1 VDAGRAQVNVRADCG
16 GARTISLGFD
26 LGAWGVF
33 GGPIGVC
40 EGGVTGA
47 GVVVAGAG
55 VGGGR
60 AVGRGSGGGDDLL
73 ASLFAVLNLCFPG
86 PRCEIFP
93 QSIRH

>member
-1 VDAGRAQVNVRADCG
+1 MPFAAAALRLARFLVATVRGSVVVDAGRAQVNVKADCG
-16 GARTISLGFD
+16 RARTISLGFD

-33 GGPIGVC
+33 GGPVGVC

-60 AVGRGSGGGDDLL
+60 AVGWGSGG
-73 ASLFAVLNLCFPG
+73 
-86 PRCEIFP
+86 R
-93 QSIRH
+93 